1 MTNYASYS
9 TDLQNLSREFMLTSA
24 EGGWDSSNFKAYAQ
38 TLDRIAYELLIE
50 AAAQP
55 SKILSPWF
63 RPNLRRVDRRS
74 RLP

>member
-1 MTNYASYS
+1 MTDYASYS
-9 TDLQNLSREFMLTSA
+9 TDLEKLAREFMLESA
-24 EGGWDSSNFKAYAQ
+24 AGGWDSDNFKAYAQ
-38 TLDRIAYELLIE
+38 ELDRIAYELLIE